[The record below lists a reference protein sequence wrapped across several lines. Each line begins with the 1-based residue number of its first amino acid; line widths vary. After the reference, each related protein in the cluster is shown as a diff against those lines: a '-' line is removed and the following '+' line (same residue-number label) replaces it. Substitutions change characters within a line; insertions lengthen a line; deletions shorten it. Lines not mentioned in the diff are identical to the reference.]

1 MDSLV
6 KGLDVVTVINVLP
19 ASCWQVLR
27 LGQQICR
34 QHVGVPDDCK
44 IFPRQ
49 PRKSIVLLR
58 RLGWK
63 IAGLIGHTP
72 RR

>member
-1 MDSLV
+1 
-6 KGLDVVTVINVLP
+6 
-19 ASCWQVLR
+19 
-27 LGQQICR
+27 
-34 QHVGVPDDCK
+34 VPDDCK

-63 IAGLIGHTP
+63 IAGLMGHTP